1 MADGQLDKTLGKIKE
16 TIGSLTGNKPLE
28 TEGKKDQ
35 LVGRAKEVGGVIVG
49 WGSEVAKEIKKSR
62 TKV

>member
-16 TIGSLTGNKPLE
+16 TIGSLTGNKTLE

-35 LVGRAKEVGGVIVG
+35 LVGRAKELVSTLVG
-49 WGSEVAKEIKKSR
+49 WGTEVAKEIKSSR
-62 TKV
+62 TKA